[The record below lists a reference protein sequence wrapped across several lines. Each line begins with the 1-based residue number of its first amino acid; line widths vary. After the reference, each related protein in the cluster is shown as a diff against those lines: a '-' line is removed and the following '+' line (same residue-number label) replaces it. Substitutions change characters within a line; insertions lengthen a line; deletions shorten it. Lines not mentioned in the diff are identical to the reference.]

1 VIDWPNACRGD
12 PAGDVCR
19 SYLIL
24 KLHADEVAEPYLD
37 AYRRVSGLSCHKIL
51 DWLPFVATARLAE
64 GVPGELDRLQAI
76 LR

>member
-1 VIDWPNACRGD
+1 MIDWPNACRGD

-24 KLHADEVAEPYLD
+24 KLHADEVGEPYLD
-37 AYRRVSGLSCHKIL
+37 AYCRVSGSSCQKIL
-51 DWLPFVATARLAE
+51 DWLPFVAAARLAE